1 MANKTSD
8 EERVRIVAKYDIVS
22 HYKTNQLFN

>member
-8 EERVRIVAKYDIVS
+8 EERLRIVAKYDIVS
-22 HYKTNQLFN
+22 HYKTYLFK